1 MYNEI
6 HFILNNTIITNKII
20 SNNYSDEPIILQH
33 ITVVGIQN
41 EPKNVQ
47 VNGNIHL
54 NYTYNTAENVSIVLF
69 LKLFKT

>member
-20 SNNYSDEPIILQH
+20 SNNYSDETTILQH

-47 VNGNIHL
+47 VNGNVHL
-54 NYTYNTAENVSIVLF
+54 NYSYNTAENVSIVLF
-69 LKLFKT
+69 LK